1 MPGAAKMFFSL
12 LSGAPRFFAPRAD
25 EFSESTGKLTQNA
38 RSFLYRAKGG
48 IASRLSAGLRLEA
61 SQFHPLKGILRVVMT
76 FLTNVNTRFSCA

>member
-1 MPGAAKMFFSL
+1 MFFSL
-12 LSGAPRFFAPRAD
+12 LSGALRFFAPRAD
-25 EFSESTGKLTQNA
+25 EFSESTGKLTQSA

-61 SQFHPLKGILRVVMT
+61 SQFHPPRGILRVVMT